1 MQAKGEYK
9 EVRRDLASAYD
20 KTQNSET
27 QITGVTS
34 LNVY

>member
-27 QITGVTS
+27 QITGVTG
-34 LNVY
+34 LNVK